1 MMEKIL
7 DEFIKIDSKLWN
19 KKIKDDLIKLGHSS
33 IPSYN
38 SKENI
43 KIKPFYT
50 SEDLNNLKN
59 SDSNYPNSWA
69 ICQNIT
75 ADNSSDANIKALE
88 LINKGAESMN
98 FIIQNDSILCND
110 LLKNIDI
117 EKTELFFK
125 IEFHSNSYLK
135 SLNDIIKSSSTSFNI
150 SYDPIGS
157 LVKTGSW
164 ESSMNEDLDKLNKNI
179 NILEK
184 FNNVIIVNSGLY
196 QNSGANIFEEI
207 AFTLSHANEYL
218 NHLNGKCANKIA
230 FNISM
235 GSNYFFEIAK
245 LKALRLLW
253 STITKEYNNEINFPH
268 IIAKPSKRNKTIY
281 DYNNNILR
289 TTTECM
295 SAILGGANT
304 ISNITYD
311 SIFNNKNEYSDKIAL
326 NQLLI
331 IKHETYIDKV
341 KNAADGSYYINS
353 LTNTIAEE
361 SLRIFKD
368 IENNG
373 GFISALEKNIIQ
385 KRIDK
390 SHRIEQ
396 ELFNNNKEKLLGIN
410 IFTDIDQKI
419 KSEINKPIFTKSNTR
434 KTKIKPISEI
444 RLAEEIELSR
454 IKNE

>member
-1 MMEKIL
+1 MEKIL

-125 IEFHSNSYLK
+125 IKFHSNSYLK

-353 LTNTIAEE
+353 LTNTIDEE

-368 IENNG
+368 IEKNG

>member
-1 MMEKIL
+1 MEKIL

-125 IEFHSNSYLK
+125 IKFHSNSYLK

-368 IENNG
+368 MENNG

>member
-1 MMEKIL
+1 MEKIL

-88 LINKGAESMN
+88 LINKGAESIN

-125 IEFHSNSYLK
+125 IKFHSNSYLK

>member
-1 MMEKIL
+1 MEKKL
-7 DEFIKIDSKLWN
+7 LNEFIKTDPKLWTKN
-19 KKIKDDLIKLGHSS
+19 ILDDLKKLGYNE
-33 IPSYN
+33 IPKYN

-43 KIKPFYT
+43 IIEPFYT
-50 SEDLNNLKN
+50 DNTKSI
-59 SDSNYPNSWA
+59 DSKYPNSWSIA
-69 ICQNIT
+69 QKIDVN
-75 ADNSSDANIKALE
+75 NSLVANSKALE
-88 LINKGAESMN
+88 LIKKGANSIHFN
-98 FIIQNDSILCND
+98 IQNSSISLDD
-110 LLKNIDI
+110 LLNKIPI
-117 EKTELFFK
+117 ENTELFFK
-125 IEFHSNSYLK
+125 TKLCSNSFLK
-135 SLNDIIKSSSTSFNI
+135 SLNKLAKDSKSFNI
-150 SYDPIGS
+150 SYDPIGLLAKSGNWECSMDDDLNS
-157 LVKTGSW
+157 LK
-164 ESSMNEDLDKLNKNI
+164 NKI
-179 NILEK
+179 NLLTSFK
-184 FNNVIIVNSGLY
+184 NLIVVESGLY
-196 QNSGANIFEEI
+196 QNAGANIFEEI
-207 AFTLSHANEYL
+207 AFSLSHANEYL
-218 NHLNGKCANKIA
+218 NFLNGDVADKIA
-230 FNISM
+230 FNISI
-235 GSNYFFEIAK
+235 GANYFFEIAK
-245 LKALRLLW
+245 LKALKLLW
-253 STITKEYNNEINFPH
+253 EAITNKYNNTVSSPH
-268 IIAKPSKRNKTIY
+268 IIATPSKRNKTIY
-281 DYNNNILR
+281 QYNNNILR

-311 SIFNNKNEYSDKIAL
+311 SIFKIKNEYSDKIAL

-331 IKHETYIDKV
+331 IKHETHIDKV

-353 LTNTIAEE
+353 ITNTIAEE

-410 IFTDIDQKI
+410 IFTDLDQKI

-434 KTKIKPISEI
+434 NTKIKPISEI

>member
-1 MMEKIL
+1 MEKIL
-7 DEFIKIDSKLWN
+7 DEFSKIDSKLWN
-19 KKIKDDLIKLGHSS
+19 KKIKDDLKKLGHSN
-33 IPSYN
+33 ITSYN

-50 SEDLNNLKN
+50 SDDLNNLKN
-59 SDSNYPNSWA
+59 VDSNYPDSWT
-69 ICQNIT
+69 ICQNIS
-75 ADNSSDANIKALE
+75 ADNSSVANIKALE
-88 LINKGAESMN
+88 LINKGAESIN
-98 FIIQNDSILCND
+98 FIIQNNSIRCKD

-117 EKTELFFK
+117 EKIELFFK
-125 IEFHSNSYLK
+125 IEFHSNSFLK

-150 SYDPIGS
+150 SFDPIGS
-157 LVKTGSW
+157 FAKTGGW
-164 ESSMNEDLDKLNKNI
+164 KSSMNEDLDKLNNNI
-179 NILEK
+179 KILEK

-218 NHLNGKCANKIA
+218 NHFNGKCANKIA

-245 LKALRLLW
+245 LKALRFLW
-253 STITKEYNNEINFPH
+253 SKITKEYNNEINFPH
-268 IIAKPSKRNKTIY
+268 IIAKPSKRNKTII

-311 SIFNNKNEYSDKIAL
+311 SIFKNKNEYSEKIAL

-331 IKHETYIDKV
+331 IKHETHIDKV
-341 KNAADGSYYINS
+341 KNAADGSYYINNIA
-353 LTNTIAEE
+353 NTIAEE
-361 SLRIFKD
+361 SLKIFKD
-368 IENNG
+368 IENRG
-373 GFISALEKNIIQ
+373 GFITALEKNIIQ
-385 KRIDK
+385 KRIEK
-390 SHRIEQ
+390 SHKIEQ

-410 IFTDIDQKI
+410 IFTDLNQKF

-434 KTKIKPISEI
+434 NTKIKPISEI

>member
-1 MMEKIL
+1 MGKIL
-7 DEFIKIDSKLWN
+7 DEFSKIDSKLWN
-19 KKIKDDLIKLGHSS
+19 KKIKDDLKKLGHSN
-33 IPSYN
+33 ITSYN

-50 SEDLNNLKN
+50 SDDLNNLKN
-59 SDSNYPNSWA
+59 ADSYYPDSWT
-69 ICQNIT
+69 ICQNIS
-75 ADNSSDANIKALE
+75 ADNSSVANIKALE
-88 LINKGAESMN
+88 LINKGAESIN
-98 FIIQNDSILCND
+98 FKIQNNSIRFKD

-117 EKTELFFK
+117 EKIELFFK
-125 IEFHSNSYLK
+125 IEFHSNSFLK

-150 SYDPIGS
+150 SFDPIGS
-157 LVKTGSW
+157 FAKTGGW
-164 ESSMNEDLDKLNKNI
+164 KSSMNEDLDKLNNNI
-179 NILEK
+179 KILEK

-207 AFTLSHANEYL
+207 AFTLGHANEYL
-218 NHLNGKCANKIA
+218 NHFNGKCANKIA

-245 LKALRLLW
+245 LKALRFLW
-253 STITKEYNNEINFPH
+253 SKITKEYNNEINFPH
-268 IIAKPSKRNKTIY
+268 IIAKPSKRNKTIL

-311 SIFNNKNEYSDKIAL
+311 SIFKNKNEYSEKIAL

-331 IKHETYIDKV
+331 IKHETHIDKV
-341 KNAADGSYYINS
+341 KNAADGSYYINNIA
-353 LTNTIAEE
+353 NTIAEE
-361 SLRIFKD
+361 SLKIFKD
-368 IENNG
+368 IENRG

-385 KRIDK
+385 KRIGK
-390 SHRIEQ
+390 SHKIER

-410 IFTDIDQKI
+410 IFTDLNQKI

-434 KTKIKPISEI
+434 NTKIKPISEI

>member
-1 MMEKIL
+1 MGKIL
-7 DEFIKIDSKLWN
+7 DEFSKIDSKLWN
-19 KKIKDDLIKLGHSS
+19 KKIKDDLKKLGHSN
-33 IPSYN
+33 ITSYN

-50 SEDLNNLKN
+50 SDDLNNLKN
-59 SDSNYPNSWA
+59 VDSNYPDSWT
-69 ICQNIT
+69 ICQNIS
-75 ADNSSDANIKALE
+75 ADNSSVANIKALE
-88 LINKGAESMN
+88 LINKGAESIN
-98 FIIQNDSILCND
+98 FKIQNNSIRFKD

-117 EKTELFFK
+117 EKIELFFK
-125 IEFHSNSYLK
+125 IEFHSNSFLK

-150 SYDPIGS
+150 SFDPIGS
-157 LVKTGSW
+157 FAKTGGW
-164 ESSMNEDLDKLNKNI
+164 KSSMNEDLDKLNNNI
-179 NILEK
+179 KILEK

-218 NHLNGKCANKIA
+218 NHFNGKCANKIA

-245 LKALRLLW
+245 LKALRFLW
-253 STITKEYNNEINFPH
+253 SKITKEYNNEINFPH
-268 IIAKPSKRNKTIY
+268 IIAKPSKRNKTII

-311 SIFNNKNEYSDKIAL
+311 SIFKNKNEYSEKIAL

-331 IKHETYIDKV
+331 IKHETHIDKV
-341 KNAADGSYYINS
+341 KNAADGSYYINNIA
-353 LTNTIAEE
+353 NTIAEE
-361 SLRIFKD
+361 SLKIFKD
-368 IENNG
+368 IENRG
-373 GFISALEKNIIQ
+373 GFITALEKNIIQ
-385 KRIDK
+385 KRIEK
-390 SHRIEQ
+390 SHKIEQ

-410 IFTDIDQKI
+410 IFTDLNQKI

-434 KTKIKPISEI
+434 NTKIKPISEI

>member
-1 MMEKIL
+1 MEKIL
-7 DEFIKIDSKLWN
+7 DEFIKIDSKSWN

-125 IEFHSNSYLK
+125 IKFHSNSYLK

>member
-1 MMEKIL
+1 M
-7 DEFIKIDSKLWN
+7 WN
-19 KKIKDDLIKLGHSS
+19 KKFRDDLKKLGHSN
-33 IPSYN
+33 IPAYN

-125 IEFHSNSYLK
+125 IKFHSNSYLK

>member
-19 KKIKDDLIKLGHSS
+19 KKIKDDLKKLGHSS

-125 IEFHSNSYLK
+125 IKFHSNSYLK

-331 IKHETYIDKV
+331 MKHETYIDKV

-353 LTNTIAEE
+353 LTNTIAE
-361 SLRIFKD
+361 
-368 IENNG
+368 
-373 GFISALEKNIIQ
+373 
-385 KRIDK
+385 
-390 SHRIEQ
+390 
-396 ELFNNNKEKLLGIN
+396 
-410 IFTDIDQKI
+410 
-419 KSEINKPIFTKSNTR
+419 
-434 KTKIKPISEI
+434 
-444 RLAEEIELSR
+444 
-454 IKNE
+454 

>member
-1 MMEKIL
+1 MEKIL

-125 IEFHSNSYLK
+125 IKFHSNSYLK

-353 LTNTIAEE
+353 ITNTIAEE

>member
-1 MMEKIL
+1 MEKIL
-7 DEFIKIDSKLWN
+7 DEFSKIDSKLWS
-19 KKIKDDLIKLGHSS
+19 KKIKDDLKRLGHSS
-33 IPSYN
+33 IPTYS

-43 KIKPFYT
+43 KIKLFYT
-50 SEDLNNLKN
+50 SEDLDNLKN

-75 ADNSSDANIKALE
+75 ADNSLDANIKALE
-88 LINKGAESMN
+88 LINKGAGSIN
-98 FIIQNDSILCND
+98 FIIQNDSILSND

-125 IEFHSNSYLK
+125 IEFQSNSYLK
-135 SLNDIIKSSSTSFNI
+135 SLNNIIKSSSTLFNI

-157 LVKTGSW
+157 FAKTGSW

-218 NHLNGKCANKIA
+218 NRLSGECANKIA
-230 FNISM
+230 FNISI

-311 SIFNNKNEYSDKIAL
+311 SIFKIKNEYSDKIAL

-331 IKHETYIDKV
+331 IKHETHIDKV

-353 LTNTIAEE
+353 ITNTIAEE

-410 IFTDIDQKI
+410 IFTDLDQKI

-434 KTKIKPISEI
+434 NTKIKPISEI

>member
-1 MMEKIL
+1 MGKIL
-7 DEFIKIDSKLWN
+7 DEFSKIDSKLWN
-19 KKIKDDLIKLGHSS
+19 KKIKDDLKKLGHSN

-50 SEDLNNLKN
+50 SDDLNNLKN
-59 SDSNYPNSWA
+59 ADSYYPDSWT
-69 ICQNIT
+69 ICQNIS
-75 ADNSSDANIKALE
+75 ADNSSVANIKALE
-88 LINKGAESMN
+88 LINKGAESIN
-98 FIIQNDSILCND
+98 FIIQNNSIRCKD

-117 EKTELFFK
+117 EKIELFFK
-125 IEFHSNSYLK
+125 IEFHSNSFLK

-150 SYDPIGS
+150 SFDPIGS
-157 LVKTGSW
+157 FAKTGGW
-164 ESSMNEDLDKLNKNI
+164 KSSMNEDLDKLNNNI
-179 NILEK
+179 KILEK

-207 AFTLSHANEYL
+207 AFTLGHANEYL
-218 NHLNGKCANKIA
+218 NHFNGKCANKIA

-253 STITKEYNNEINFPH
+253 SKITKEYNNEINFPH
-268 IIAKPSKRNKTIY
+268 IIAKPSKRNKTIL
-281 DYNNNILR
+281 DYKNNILR

-311 SIFNNKNEYSDKIAL
+311 SIFKNKNEYSEKIAL

-331 IKHETYIDKV
+331 IKHETHIDKV
-341 KNAADGSYYINS
+341 KNAADGSYYINNIA
-353 LTNTIAEE
+353 NTIAEE
-361 SLRIFKD
+361 SLKIFKD
-368 IENNG
+368 IENRG
-373 GFISALEKNIIQ
+373 GFITALEKNIIQ
-385 KRIDK
+385 KRIEK
-390 SHRIEQ
+390 SHKIEQ

-410 IFTDIDQKI
+410 IFTDLNQKF

-434 KTKIKPISEI
+434 NTKIKPISEI

>member
-1 MMEKIL
+1 MGKIL
-7 DEFIKIDSKLWN
+7 DEFSKIDSKLWN
-19 KKIKDDLIKLGHSS
+19 KKIKDDLKKLGHSN
-33 IPSYN
+33 ITSYN

-50 SEDLNNLKN
+50 SDDLNNLKN
-59 SDSNYPNSWA
+59 ADSYYPDSWT
-69 ICQNIT
+69 ICQNIS
-75 ADNSSDANIKALE
+75 ADNSSVANIKALE
-88 LINKGAESMN
+88 LINKGAESIN
-98 FIIQNDSILCND
+98 FKIQNNSIRFKD

-117 EKTELFFK
+117 EKIELFFK
-125 IEFHSNSYLK
+125 IEFHSNSFLK

-150 SYDPIGS
+150 SFDPIGS
-157 LVKTGSW
+157 FAKTGGW
-164 ESSMNEDLDKLNKNI
+164 KSSMNEDLDKLNNNI
-179 NILEK
+179 KILEK

-207 AFTLSHANEYL
+207 AFTLGHANEYL
-218 NHLNGKCANKIA
+218 NHFNGKCANKIA

-245 LKALRLLW
+245 LKALRFLW
-253 STITKEYNNEINFPH
+253 SKITKEYNNEINFPH
-268 IIAKPSKRNKTIY
+268 IIAKPSKRNKTIL

-311 SIFNNKNEYSDKIAL
+311 SIFKNKNEYSEKIAL

-331 IKHETYIDKV
+331 IKHETHIDKV
-341 KNAADGSYYINS
+341 KNAADGSYYINNIA
-353 LTNTIAEE
+353 NTIAEE
-361 SLRIFKD
+361 SLKIFKD
-368 IENNG
+368 IENRD
-373 GFISALEKNIIQ
+373 GFITALEKNIIQ
-385 KRIDK
+385 KRIEK
-390 SHRIEQ
+390 SHKIEQ

-410 IFTDIDQKI
+410 IFTDLNQKI

-434 KTKIKPISEI
+434 NTKIKPISEI

>member
-1 MMEKIL
+1 MEKIL

-117 EKTELFFK
+117 EKTDLFFK
-125 IEFHSNSYLK
+125 IKFHSNSYLK

>member
-1 MMEKIL
+1 MGKIL
-7 DEFIKIDSKLWN
+7 DEFSKIDSKLWN
-19 KKIKDDLIKLGHSS
+19 KKIKDDLKKLGHSN
-33 IPSYN
+33 ITSYN

-50 SEDLNNLKN
+50 SDDLNNLKN
-59 SDSNYPNSWA
+59 VDSNYPDSWT
-69 ICQNIT
+69 ICQNIS
-75 ADNSSDANIKALE
+75 ADNSSVANIKALE
-88 LINKGAESMN
+88 LINKGAESIN
-98 FIIQNDSILCND
+98 FIIQNNSIRCKD

-117 EKTELFFK
+117 EKIELFFK
-125 IEFHSNSYLK
+125 IEFHSNSFLK

-150 SYDPIGS
+150 SFDPIGS
-157 LVKTGSW
+157 FAKTGGW
-164 ESSMNEDLDKLNKNI
+164 KSSMNEDLDKLNNNI
-179 NILEK
+179 KILEK

-207 AFTLSHANEYL
+207 AFTLGHANEYL
-218 NHLNGKCANKIA
+218 NHFNGKCANKIA

-245 LKALRLLW
+245 LKALRFLW
-253 STITKEYNNEINFPH
+253 SKITKEYNNEINFPH
-268 IIAKPSKRNKTIY
+268 IIAKPSKRNKTIL

-311 SIFNNKNEYSDKIAL
+311 SIFKNKNEYSEKIAL

-331 IKHETYIDKV
+331 IKHETHIDKV
-341 KNAADGSYYINS
+341 KNAADGSYYINNIA
-353 LTNTIAEE
+353 NTIAEE
-361 SLRIFKD
+361 SLKIFKD
-368 IENNG
+368 IENRG

-385 KRIDK
+385 KRIGK
-390 SHRIEQ
+390 SHKIEQ

-410 IFTDIDQKI
+410 IFTDLNQKI

-434 KTKIKPISEI
+434 NTKIKPISEI

>member
-1 MMEKIL
+1 MGKIL
-7 DEFIKIDSKLWN
+7 DEFSKIDSKLWN
-19 KKIKDDLIKLGHSS
+19 KKIKDDLKKLGHSN
-33 IPSYN
+33 ITSYN

-50 SEDLNNLKN
+50 SDDLNNLKN
-59 SDSNYPNSWA
+59 ADSYYPDSWT
-69 ICQNIT
+69 ICQNIS
-75 ADNSSDANIKALE
+75 ADNSSVANIKALE
-88 LINKGAESMN
+88 LINKGAESIN
-98 FIIQNDSILCND
+98 FIIQNNSIRFKD

-117 EKTELFFK
+117 EKIELFFK
-125 IEFHSNSYLK
+125 IEFHSNSFLK
-135 SLNDIIKSSSTSFNI
+135 SLNDIIKSSSNSFNI
-150 SYDPIGS
+150 SFDPIGS
-157 LVKTGSW
+157 FAKTGGW
-164 ESSMNEDLDKLNKNI
+164 KSSMNEDLDKLNNNI

-207 AFTLSHANEYL
+207 AFTLGHANEYL
-218 NHLNGKCANKIA
+218 NHFNGKCANKIA

-245 LKALRLLW
+245 LKALRFLW
-253 STITKEYNNEINFPH
+253 SKITKEYNNEITFPH
-268 IIAKPSKRNKTIY
+268 IIAKPSKRNKTII

-311 SIFNNKNEYSDKIAL
+311 SIFKNKNEYSEKIAL

-331 IKHETYIDKV
+331 IKHETHIDKV
-341 KNAADGSYYINS
+341 KNAADGSYYINNIA
-353 LTNTIAEE
+353 NTIAEE
-361 SLRIFKD
+361 SLKIFKD
-368 IENNG
+368 IENRG

-385 KRIDK
+385 KRIGK
-390 SHRIEQ
+390 SHKIEQ

-410 IFTDIDQKI
+410 IFTDLNQKF

-434 KTKIKPISEI
+434 NTKIKPISEI

>member
-125 IEFHSNSYLK
+125 IKFHSNSYLK

-368 IENNG
+368 MENNG

>member
-1 MMEKIL
+1 MGKIL
-7 DEFIKIDSKLWN
+7 DEFSKIDSKLWN
-19 KKIKDDLIKLGHSS
+19 KKIKDDLKKLGHSN
-33 IPSYN
+33 ITSYN

-50 SEDLNNLKN
+50 SDDLNNLKN
-59 SDSNYPNSWA
+59 ADSYYPDSWT
-69 ICQNIT
+69 ICQNIS
-75 ADNSSDANIKALE
+75 ADNSSVANIKALE
-88 LINKGAESMN
+88 LINKGAESIN
-98 FIIQNDSILCND
+98 FKIQNNSIRFKD

-117 EKTELFFK
+117 EKIELFFK
-125 IEFHSNSYLK
+125 IEFHSNSFLK

-150 SYDPIGS
+150 SFDPIGS
-157 LVKTGSW
+157 FAKTGGW
-164 ESSMNEDLDKLNKNI
+164 KSSMNEDLDKLNNNI
-179 NILEK
+179 KILEK

-218 NHLNGKCANKIA
+218 NHFNGKCANKIA

-245 LKALRLLW
+245 LKALRFLW
-253 STITKEYNNEINFPH
+253 SKITKEYNNEINFPH
-268 IIAKPSKRNKTIY
+268 IIAKPSKRNKTII

-311 SIFNNKNEYSDKIAL
+311 SIFKNKNEYSEKIAL

-331 IKHETYIDKV
+331 IKHETHIDKV
-341 KNAADGSYYINS
+341 KNAADGSYYINNIA
-353 LTNTIAEE
+353 NTIAEE
-361 SLRIFKD
+361 SLKIFKD
-368 IENNG
+368 IENRG
-373 GFISALEKNIIQ
+373 GFITALEKNIIQ
-385 KRIDK
+385 KRIEK
-390 SHRIEQ
+390 SHKIEQ

-410 IFTDIDQKI
+410 IFTDLNQKI

-434 KTKIKPISEI
+434 NTKIKPISEI

>member
-1 MMEKIL
+1 MGKIL
-7 DEFIKIDSKLWN
+7 DEFSKIDSKLWN
-19 KKIKDDLIKLGHSS
+19 KKIKDDLKKLGHSN
-33 IPSYN
+33 ITSYN

-50 SEDLNNLKN
+50 SDDLNNLKN
-59 SDSNYPNSWA
+59 VDSNYPDSWT
-69 ICQNIT
+69 ICQNIS
-75 ADNSSDANIKALE
+75 ADNSSVANIKALE
-88 LINKGAESMN
+88 LINKGAESIN
-98 FIIQNDSILCND
+98 FIIQNNSIRCKD

-117 EKTELFFK
+117 EKIELFFK
-125 IEFHSNSYLK
+125 IEFHSNSFLK

-150 SYDPIGS
+150 SFDPIGS
-157 LVKTGSW
+157 FAKTGGW
-164 ESSMNEDLDKLNKNI
+164 KSSMNEDLDKLNNNI
-179 NILEK
+179 KILEK

-207 AFTLSHANEYL
+207 AFTLGHANEYL
-218 NHLNGKCANKIA
+218 NHFNGKCANKIA

-245 LKALRLLW
+245 LKALRFLW
-253 STITKEYNNEINFPH
+253 SKITKEYNNEINFPH
-268 IIAKPSKRNKTIY
+268 IIAKPSKRNKTII

-311 SIFNNKNEYSDKIAL
+311 SIFKNKNEYSEKIAL

-331 IKHETYIDKV
+331 IKHETHIDKV
-341 KNAADGSYYINS
+341 KNAADGSYYINNIA
-353 LTNTIAEE
+353 NTIAEE
-361 SLRIFKD
+361 SLKIFKD
-368 IENNG
+368 IENRG

-385 KRIDK
+385 KRIGK
-390 SHRIEQ
+390 SHKIEQ

-410 IFTDIDQKI
+410 IFTDLNQKF

-434 KTKIKPISEI
+434 NTKIKPISEI

>member
-1 MMEKIL
+1 MEKIL

-125 IEFHSNSYLK
+125 IKFHSNSYLK

-311 SIFNNKNEYSDKIAL
+311 NIFNNKNEFSDKIAL

-331 IKHETYIDKV
+331 IKHETHIDKV

-353 LTNTIAEE
+353 LTNRIAEE
-361 SLRIFKD
+361 SLMVFKE
-368 IENNG
+368 IEKNG
-373 GFISALEKNIIQ
+373 GFISALEKNLIQ
-385 KRIDK
+385 KRVDE
-390 SHRIEQ
+390 SHKVEQ

-410 IFTDIDQKI
+410 IFADIDQKI
-419 KSEINKPIFTKSNTR
+419 KSEIKKSVLTNSTTR
-434 KTKIKPISEI
+434 NTKIKPISEI
-444 RLAEEIELSR
+444 RLAEEIELNR

>member
-1 MMEKIL
+1 MEKIL

-19 KKIKDDLIKLGHSS
+19 KKIKDDLKKLGHSS

-38 SKENI
+38 SKENV

-59 SDSNYPNSWA
+59 LDSNYPDSWS

-88 LINKGAESMN
+88 LIKKGAESIN

-135 SLNDIIKSSSTSFNI
+135 SLNDIIKSPSASFNI

-164 ESSMNEDLDKLNKNI
+164 ESSMNEDLKKLNKKI

-218 NHLNGKCANKIA
+218 NYLNGKCANKIA
-230 FNISM
+230 FNTSI

-253 STITKEYNNEINFPH
+253 ATITKEYNNEINFPH
-268 IIAKPSKRNKTIY
+268 IIAKPSNRNKTIY

-304 ISNITYD
+304 ISNVTYD
-311 SIFNNKNEYSDKIAL
+311 SIFNNKNKYSDKIAL

-331 IKHETYIDKV
+331 IKHETHIDKV

-361 SLRIFKD
+361 SLKIFKD
-368 IENNG
+368 IEKNG
-373 GFISALEKNIIQ
+373 GFISALEKSIIQ
-385 KRIDK
+385 KRIDN

-396 ELFNNNKEKLLGIN
+396 ELLNKHKEKLLGIN

-419 KSEINKPIFTKSNTR
+419 KSEINKPILTKSNTR
-434 KTKIKPISEI
+434 NTEIKPIYEI

>member
-1 MMEKIL
+1 MGKIL
-7 DEFIKIDSKLWN
+7 DEFSKIDSKLWN
-19 KKIKDDLIKLGHSS
+19 KKIKDDLKKLGHSN
-33 IPSYN
+33 ITSYN

-50 SEDLNNLKN
+50 SDDLNNLKN
-59 SDSNYPNSWA
+59 VDSNYPDSWT
-69 ICQNIT
+69 ICQNIS
-75 ADNSSDANIKALE
+75 ADNSSVANIKALE
-88 LINKGAESMN
+88 LINKGAESIN
-98 FIIQNDSILCND
+98 FIIQNNSIRCKD

-117 EKTELFFK
+117 EKIELFFK
-125 IEFHSNSYLK
+125 IEFHSNSFLK

-150 SYDPIGS
+150 SFDPIGS
-157 LVKTGSW
+157 FAKTGGW
-164 ESSMNEDLDKLNKNI
+164 KSSMNEDLDKLNNNI
-179 NILEK
+179 KILEK

-218 NHLNGKCANKIA
+218 NHFNGKCANKIA

-245 LKALRLLW
+245 LKALRFLW
-253 STITKEYNNEINFPH
+253 SKITKEYNNEINFPH
-268 IIAKPSKRNKTIY
+268 IIAKPSKRNKTII

-311 SIFNNKNEYSDKIAL
+311 SIFKNKNEYSEKIAL

-331 IKHETYIDKV
+331 IKHETHIDKV
-341 KNAADGSYYINS
+341 KNAADGSYYINNIA
-353 LTNTIAEE
+353 NTIAEE
-361 SLRIFKD
+361 SLKIFKD
-368 IENNG
+368 IENRG
-373 GFISALEKNIIQ
+373 GFITALEKNIIQ
-385 KRIDK
+385 KRIEK
-390 SHRIEQ
+390 SHKIEQ

-410 IFTDIDQKI
+410 IFTDLNQKF

-434 KTKIKPISEI
+434 NTKIKPISEI

>member
-1 MMEKIL
+1 MGKIL
-7 DEFIKIDSKLWN
+7 DEFSKIDSKLWN
-19 KKIKDDLIKLGHSS
+19 KKIKDDLKKLGHSN
-33 IPSYN
+33 ITSYN

-50 SEDLNNLKN
+50 SDDLNNLKN
-59 SDSNYPNSWA
+59 ADSYYPDSWT
-69 ICQNIT
+69 ICQNIS
-75 ADNSSDANIKALE
+75 ADNSSVANIKALE
-88 LINKGAESMN
+88 LINKGAESIN
-98 FIIQNDSILCND
+98 FIIQNNSIRCKD

-117 EKTELFFK
+117 EKIELFFK
-125 IEFHSNSYLK
+125 IEFHSNSFLK

-150 SYDPIGS
+150 SFDPIGS
-157 LVKTGSW
+157 FAKTGGW
-164 ESSMNEDLDKLNKNI
+164 KSSMNEDLDKLNNNI
-179 NILEK
+179 KILEK

-218 NHLNGKCANKIA
+218 NHFNGKCANKIA

-245 LKALRLLW
+245 LKALRFLW
-253 STITKEYNNEINFPH
+253 SKITKEYNNEINFPH
-268 IIAKPSKRNKTIY
+268 IIAKPSKRNKTII

-311 SIFNNKNEYSDKIAL
+311 SIFKNKNEYSEKIAL

-331 IKHETYIDKV
+331 IKHETHIDKV
-341 KNAADGSYYINS
+341 KNAADGSYYINNIA
-353 LTNTIAEE
+353 NTIAEE
-361 SLRIFKD
+361 SLKIFKD
-368 IENNG
+368 IENRG

-385 KRIDK
+385 KRIGK
-390 SHRIEQ
+390 SHKIEQ

-410 IFTDIDQKI
+410 IFTDLNQKI

-434 KTKIKPISEI
+434 NTKIKPISEI

>member
-1 MMEKIL
+1 MEKIL

-19 KKIKDDLIKLGHSS
+19 KKIKDDLKKLGHSS

-59 SDSNYPNSWA
+59 SDSNYPNSWT

-88 LINKGAESMN
+88 LINKGAESIN

>member
-1 MMEKIL
+1 MEKIL

-125 IEFHSNSYLK
+125 IKFHSNSYLK

-304 ISNITYD
+304 ISNVTYD

-410 IFTDIDQKI
+410 IFTDKDQKI

>member
-125 IEFHSNSYLK
+125 IKFHSNSYLK

-331 IKHETYIDKV
+331 IKHETHIDKV

>member
-125 IEFHSNSYLK
+125 IKFHSNSYLK

-361 SLRIFKD
+361 SLKIFKD
-368 IENNG
+368 IEKNG
-373 GFISALEKNIIQ
+373 GFISALEKSIIQ
-385 KRIDK
+385 KRIDN

-396 ELFNNNKEKLLGIN
+396 ELLNKNKEKLLGIN

>member
-1 MMEKIL
+1 MEKIL

-19 KKIKDDLIKLGHSS
+19 KKIKDDLKKLGHSS

-125 IEFHSNSYLK
+125 IKFHSNSYLK

>member
-1 MMEKIL
+1 MEKIL

-125 IEFHSNSYLK
+125 IKFHSNSYLK

-164 ESSMNEDLDKLNKNI
+164 ESSMNEDLDKLNKNS
-179 NILEK
+179 NKLEK
-184 FNNVIIVNSGLY
+184 FNNVIMFNSGLY
-196 QNSGANIFEEI
+196 QNSRANIFEEI

-419 KSEINKPIFTKSNTR
+419 KSEINKPILTKSNTR
-434 KTKIKPISEI
+434 NTEIKPISEI

>member
-1 MMEKIL
+1 MMEKNL

-19 KKIKDDLIKLGHSS
+19 KKIKDDLKKLGHSS

-59 SDSNYPNSWA
+59 SDSNYPNSWT

-88 LINKGAESMN
+88 LINKGAESIN

-135 SLNDIIKSSSTSFNI
+135 SLNDIIKSSSASFNI

-164 ESSMNEDLDKLNKNI
+164 ESSMNEDLNKLNKKI

-184 FNNVIIVNSGLY
+184 FDNVIIINSGLY

-218 NHLNGKCANKIA
+218 NHLNGKCANQIA
-230 FNISM
+230 FNTSI

-253 STITKEYNNEINFPH
+253 KTITKEYNNEINFPH
-268 IIAKPSKRNKTIY
+268 IIAKPSNRNKTIY

-304 ISNITYD
+304 ISNVTYD
-311 SIFNNKNEYSDKIAL
+311 SIFNNKNEYSDRIAL

-331 IKHETYIDKV
+331 IKHETHIDKV

-361 SLRIFKD
+361 SLKIFKD
-368 IENNG
+368 IEKNG
-373 GFISALEKNIIQ
+373 GFISALEKSIIQ
-385 KRIDK
+385 KRIDN

-396 ELFNNNKEKLLGIN
+396 ELLNKNKEKLLGIN

-419 KSEINKPIFTKSNTR
+419 KSEINKPILTKSNTR
-434 KTKIKPISEI
+434 NTEIKPISEI